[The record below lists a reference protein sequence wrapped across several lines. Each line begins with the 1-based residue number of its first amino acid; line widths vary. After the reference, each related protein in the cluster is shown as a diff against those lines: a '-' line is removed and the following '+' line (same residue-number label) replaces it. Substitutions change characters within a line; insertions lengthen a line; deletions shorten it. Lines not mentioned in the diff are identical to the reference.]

1 MLFLLRLA
9 LPHHK
14 QQLLLTGP
22 WTSVLCASPRLSAGL
37 ISHRVLLAHKSATRN
52 SRVATQLDMPPAVPL
67 IWPDAAWLPR
77 GESGALGPCSHGALG
92 ACQPV
97 LGASSGCSIL
107 CTQTLGC
114 VAWTYV
120 RPEMS
125 PDPTQWCAEEP
136 YPVKVRANLTAGGRC
151 CLQQHWPAVGA
162 VPAQAACCTA
172 GLVASPC
179 REGCRMPWP
188 AVNILDDLA
197 PHAIDRQRRDMIG
210 GAASIRMFPWVGVQQ
225 LHLRPSESPH
235 KGRRG
240 ARQPREVTPRVAV
253 CVAGAA
259 RALIHPLVWRS
270 LERHVLGRSEGGAG
284 GHDLFAVLGTG
295 AEDQRSRTN
304 ELPLDEQPSLRSAAG
319 AYLLSHALSALRPK
333 AVRRIAGNLTLNLHP
348 YPQPSPT
355 ITPTLTAGTLT
366 DPMLFLVS
374 YSYPQPSSSP
384 SP

>member
-1 MLFLLRLA
+1 MPRIWR
-9 LPHHK
+9 
-14 QQLLLTGP
+14 G
-22 WTSVLCASPRLSAGL
+22 ASWQPRS
-37 ISHRVLLAHKSATRN
+37 
-52 SRVATQLDMPPAVPL
+52 
-67 IWPDAAWLPR
+67 
-77 GESGALGPCSHGALG
+77 ESGALGACSDGALG

-97 LGASSGCSIL
+97 LGGSSGCRTL
-107 CTQTLGC
+107 CATTLGC

-120 RPEMS
+120 HPEMR
-125 PDPTQWCAEEP
+125 PDAPTQWCAEEA
-136 YPVKVRANLTAGGRC
+136 YPVKVRANLTVGGRC

-162 VPAQAACCTA
+162 VPAPAACCTA

-188 AVNILDDLA
+188 AVQILDDLA
-197 PHAIDRQRRDMIG
+197 PPAIDQQRRNMIG
-210 GAASIRMFPWVGVQQ
+210 GDASVRMFPWVGVQQ

-235 KGRRG
+235 KGRRA
-240 ARQPREVTPRVAV
+240 ARQPREATPRVAV

-270 LERHVLGRSEGGAG
+270 LERHVLGRSEGGEG

-333 AVRRIAGNLTLNLHP
+333 AVRLVVGTANASCGIPASGQFSKWADCVDSCASTSARGRCGTTCCSRRA
-348 YPQPSPT
+348 PT
-355 ITPTLTAGTLT
+355 SCGPARC
-366 DPMLFLVS
+366 S
-374 YSYPQPSSSP
+374 RARARSSGSRP
-384 SP
+384 RCAPRRAPF